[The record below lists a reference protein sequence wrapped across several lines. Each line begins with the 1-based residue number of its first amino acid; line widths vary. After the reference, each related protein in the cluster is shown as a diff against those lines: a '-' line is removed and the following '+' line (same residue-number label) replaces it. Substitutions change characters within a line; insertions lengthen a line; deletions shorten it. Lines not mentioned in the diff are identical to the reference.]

1 MKYQNI
7 SIDVNIV
14 ELLEQ
19 IKTEYLLDE
28 LENRTLFY
36 LDIMRIIN
44 DKFDKEELVSLKK
57 KKEISKI
64 IKFKD

>member
-1 MKYQNI
+1 MKCQNI
-7 SIDVNIV
+7 SIDINIG

-44 DKFDKEELVSLKK
+44 DKFDKEELVAL

>member
-1 MKYQNI
+1 MKCQNI
-7 SIDVNIV
+7 SIDINIG

-36 LDIMRIIN
+36 LDIMGIIK

-57 KKEISKI
+57 EISKI